1 MSEYPVSGQGAK
13 RPFVAR
19 AVRVLAIPIIVFW
32 GLLAISTN
40 TLMPQVEKVA
50 EELAGPMVPHYAPS
64 QRALLHIGE
73 KFQESNSTSFTMV
86 VFEADRPLGE
96 ADHRYYDDL
105 MRRLKQDRKHVQYVM
120 DLWGKPITAAGA
132 QSLDGKATYVL
143 LRTAGD
149 IGQMQGNESVDAVR
163 NTVAKDTPPAGLK
176 VYVSGAAPLASD
188 TLAIANSSL
197 NNITIVTIFLIFGM
211 LFLVYRSVSTLAVP
225 LYGVLFELL
234 VAKGVVSTLGHL
246 GYLELSSFAV
256 NIVVALTLGA
266 GTDYG
271 IFLMG
276 RYHEARLAGET
287 KEEAFYTA
295 YRGVAPIII
304 GSGLTIAGAC
314 YCLTFARLNY
324 FHTMGPAVAV
334 SMLFTIAAALT
345 LGPALLTLGSLFGLM
360 DPRGTAKGQLYRR
373 IGTSV
378 VRWPVPILAASA
390 AAVMLGAIF
399 VPTYRVNYD
408 DRQYQPANSPSN
420 QGFAAAD
427 RHFTKSKLF
436 SEMLM
441 IETDHDM
448 RNSADFISLDRVA
461 KSLIR
466 LPGVAMVQSI
476 TRPMGRA
483 LEHAT
488 IPYLFTTQGSG
499 SGQQLPFNEQ
509 QNANTNK
516 QAVIN
521 ADTVRVLRKE
531 IDFFQNMSDE
541 LHKTVLTVED
551 LQRVTD
557 DMNSEISNF
566 DDFWRP
572 IKAYFY
578 WERHCF
584 DVPLCWAFRSLFDT
598 LDNID
603 HLAADINDARI
614 SLEAIDRILP
624 QIITQ
629 LKLTADDTE
638 AITGLLLNTYGQ
650 SSLQTTQ
657 TNQTF
662 DDQLNVGLDF
672 DQSKSDD
679 FFYIPHEGFD
689 NDDVKTGM
697 QLLMSPDG
705 KAARFI
711 VTHEGDA
718 MGPEGV
724 DHVNAFPT
732 AITTILK
739 ETSLAG
745 AKVYLGG
752 SGSTDKDIKEYS
764 ASDLTIVAVAAFVLI
779 FLIMLFITRSLMAAL
794 GHPRHGRLLLRRG
807 VRAVRARL
815 AAPHRPAPALAD
827 TAADVH
833 HPGGGGF
840 GLQPAVDRPSQRG
853 TSRRVEHRSHPRARK
868 HGWCGDVRGFG
879 VRDHHA
885 GDAHQ
890 RPQDYRSGG
899 FHRMHRPAARHA
911 DRAFVRRAVHPQ
923 NPRAVVLVANT
934 GAFPSTTAALKVAVR
949 RRTILT
955 MPQSVVWTISTSVLA
970 LRETSDGTDP
980 SSRPATLLSPTLPTT
995 SRSAWTSSA
1004 RRTSALMGCLQTIL
1018 SSR

>member
-1 MSEYPVSGQGAK
+1 MSEHRVEPPAK
-13 RPFVAR
+13 RPFFPRMVR
-19 AVRVLAIPIIVFW
+19 AFAIPIIAFW

-40 TLMPQVEKVA
+40 TFMPQVERVA

-64 QRALLHIGE
+64 QRALLAVGA
-73 KFQESNSTSFTMV
+73 KFHESNSTSFTMLV
-86 VFEADRPLGE
+86 LEGDRPLGPPGSV
-96 ADHRYYDDL
+96 AHRYYDDL
-105 MRRLKQDRKHVQYVM
+105 MRRLQQDPKHVQYVM
-120 DLWGKPITAAGA
+120 DLWGKPITAAGV

-143 LRTAGD
+143 TRTAGD
-149 IGQMQGNESVDAVR
+149 IGTMQGNDSVKAVR
-163 NTVAKDTPPAGLK
+163 DIVAKDPPPPGLK
-176 VYVSGAAPLASD
+176 VYVSGAAPLATD
-188 TLAIANSSL
+188 ELDIANSSL
-197 NNITIVTIFLIFGM
+197 NDITIVTIFLIIGM
-211 LFLVYRSVSTLAVP
+211 LFLVYRRVSPLAVP

-234 VAKGVVSTLGHL
+234 VAKGVVSTLGTL

-276 RYHEARLAGET
+276 RYHEARRAGES
-287 KEEAFYTA
+287 KEDAFYTA

-324 FHTMGPAVAV
+324 FHTMGPAVAIT
-334 SMLFTIAAALT
+334 MLFTIAAALT

-360 DPRGTAKGQLYRR
+360 DPRGKAKGLLYRR

-378 VRWPVPILAASA
+378 GRWPGPILAASA
-390 AAVMLGAIF
+390 ALVMLGAIF
-399 VPTYRVNYD
+399 VPTYRQNYD
-408 DRQYQPANSPSN
+408 DRAYQPANAPSN
-420 QGFAAAD
+420 LGFQAAD

-461 KSLIR
+461 RALIR

-488 IPYLFTTQGSG
+488 IPYLTTTQGSG
-499 SGQQLPFNEQ
+499 SGQQLPFNQQ
-509 QNANTNK
+509 QNANTNQ
-516 QAVIN
+516 QAQIN

-531 IDFFQNMSDE
+531 IDFFQDTSDE

-551 LQRVTD
+551 LQKITQE
-557 DMNSEISNF
+557 MNEEISNF
-566 DDFWRP
+566 DDFFRP
-572 IKAYFY
+572 VKGYFY
-578 WERHCF
+578 WEKHCF
-584 DVPLCWAFRSLFDT
+584 DVPICWAFRSLFDT
-598 LDNID
+598 IDNID
-603 HLAADINDARI
+603 KLSDDIKDATV
-614 SLEAIDRILP
+614 SLEAIDRLLP

-638 AITGLLLNTYGQ
+638 QITGLLNSSYGQ
-650 SSLQTTQ
+650 SSLQTRQ

-662 DDQLNVGLDF
+662 DDQINVGLDF

-697 QLLMSPDG
+697 KLLMSPDG

-724 DHVNAFPT
+724 EHVDQFPA

-745 AKVYLGG
+745 ARVYIGG
-752 SGSTDKDIKEYS
+752 SGSTDKDIKEYA
-764 ASDLTIVAVAAFVLI
+764 ASDLLIVAVAAFVLI
-779 FLIMLFITRSLMAAL
+779 FLIMLFLTGSLMAAL
-794 GHPRHGRLLLRRG
+794 VIPGTVAFSFAGAFGLSVLVWQHLIGLHLYWLILPLAFIILVAVGSDYNLLLI
-807 VRAVRARL
+807 ARVKEEL
-815 AAPHRPAPALAD
+815 
-827 TAADVH
+827 
-833 HPGGGGF
+833 
-840 GLQPAVDRPSQRG
+840 
-853 TSRRVEHRSHPRARK
+853 
-868 HGWCGDVRGFG
+868 
-879 VRDHHA
+879 HA
-885 GDAHQ
+885 G
-890 RPQDYRSGG
+890 
-899 FHRMHRPAARHA
+899 
-911 DRAFVRRAVHPQ
+911 
-923 NPRAVVLVANT
+923 LNT
-934 GAFPSTTAALKVAVR
+934 GLIRALGSTGGVVTSAGLVFAFTMLAMLSSDL
-949 RRTILT
+949 RTIGQIGSTVCIGLLLDT
-955 MPQSVVWTISTSVLA
+955 LIVRSFVVPCILSILGKWFWWPTLV
-970 LRETSDGTDP
+970 R
-980 SSRPATLLSPTLPTT
+980 SRPVPP
-995 SRSAWTSSA
+995 
-1004 RRTSALMGCLQTIL
+1004 Q
-1018 SSR
+1018 